1 MSFGSDQKS
10 KVSFFQ
16 EQYREYLK
24 NQSSQKQLNQVSNMY
39 NSGLFNQSNSGL
51 FSSQILNQNDQRKC
65 YNLELENQR
74 LQSELQVLR
83 QRNLQYLQ
91 RIKTLEE
98 NALSLQSV
106 IYQQTLALQQTTQ
119 QLLNTPQK
127 NSASKKSAKKQ
138 IQNQAEKS
146 SQQLQQ
152 NLSPQSIKN
161 EGQTSPAQQE
171 LQPNQIQQNKLIN
184 QSAHSPAT
192 SGSNPA
198 ASNVFSSSYNSQ
210 NIISTLCQILCVQ
223 SENQLV
229 EVASKYMQCIK
240 ILPKLEKFIDNIFE
254 IIFPTTNEDKDKSQK
269 MQMIIPTLENWSRV
283 ISQQYVIKQQC
294 QESMQLKSDFTKAFG
309 HLNIPLHDML
319 KQIVKQNQEYLDI
332 IKHARQNY
340 SIQQMVPDSQIG
352 QIIIQKMQKYRMY
365 HNFIHQFKKKTSISE
380 LGDLYSL
387 FDRLLYN

>member
-1 MSFGSDQKS
+1 
-10 KVSFFQ
+10 
-16 EQYREYLK
+16 
-24 NQSSQKQLNQVSNMY
+24 MY

-51 FSSQILNQNDQRKC
+51 FSSQLLNQNDQRKC

-138 IQNQAEKS
+138 IQNQEEKS

-152 NLSPQSIKN
+152 NQSPQSNKY
-161 EGQTSPAQQE
+161 EGQTSAIQE
-171 LQPNQIQQNKLIN
+171 LQPTQIQLNKQMN

-198 ASNVFSSSYNSQ
+198 GSNVFSSSYNSQ
-210 NIISTLCQILCVQ
+210 NIVSTLCQILCVQ
-223 SENQLV
+223 KENQLV

-254 IIFPTTNEDKDKSQK
+254 IIFPTTGEDKDKSQK

-283 ISQQYVIKQQC
+283 ISQQYVIKQQY
-294 QESMQLKSDFTKAFG
+294 QESMQLKNQFTKAFN
-309 HLNIPLHDML
+309 HLNMPLLDML
-319 KQIVKQNQEYLDI
+319 KQIVKQNQEYIEI
-332 IKHARQNY
+332 IKHARQHY

-352 QIIIQKMQKYRMY
+352 QVIIQKMQKYRMY